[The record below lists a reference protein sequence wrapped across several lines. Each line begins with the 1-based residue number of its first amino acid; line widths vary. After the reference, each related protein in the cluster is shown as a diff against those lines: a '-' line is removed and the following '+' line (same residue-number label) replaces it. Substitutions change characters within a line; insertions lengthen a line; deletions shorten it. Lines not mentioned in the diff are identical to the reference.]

1 MKLIIQIP
9 CFNEEKTL
17 PATVADIPREIEGID
32 RVEILVIDDGST
44 DRTVEVAKG
53 LGVEHIIRNKG
64 NKGLAFSFI
73 SGLNTCLKLGAD
85 IIVNTDG
92 DNQYKGE
99 FIPRLIAPI
108 LSGEADIVVGD
119 RKTDH
124 IGHFSPVKKRL
135 QKLGSLVV
143 RLLSKTDVPDAVSGF
158 RAFSRDAAMRTNIVS
173 AYSYTVETIIQAGN
187 KKLTVKS
194 VPVET
199 NPQTRPSRLMK
210 SMPRFI
216 MNQLNTMV
224 RMYTMFKPMR
234 VFFIIGFFC
243 LFAAMIPLARF
254 LIYYFMGM
262 GEGHIQS
269 LIFGAILF
277 IIGFQVMVIAL
288 LGDVISFNRKLV
300 EETLYR
306 VKRMEFDY
314 VKGKQDGPEQTRNQG
329 GAEDE
334 NPL

>member
-1 MKLIIQIP
+1 MKLIVQIP
-9 CFNEEKTL
+9 CFNEENTL
-17 PATVADIPREIEGID
+17 AITVSDIPREIEGIN

-44 DRTVEVAKG
+44 DRTVDVAKAA
-53 LGVEHIIRNKG
+53 GVDHIISNRG

-73 SGLNTCLKLGAD
+73 NGINACLKLGAD
-85 IIVNTDG
+85 IVVNTDG

-108 LSGEADIVVGD
+108 ISGEADIVVGD
-119 RKTDH
+119 RMTEN
-124 IGHFSPVKKRL
+124 IAHFSPLKKRL

-254 LIYYFMGM
+254 LVYYFMGM

-288 LGDVISFNRKLV
+288 LGDVISFNRKLI